1 MYYFIPAWYG
11 SNRQWHAD
19 LTPWYYSNF
28 KLEFDDTFNQIRLFQ
43 RQGLPSRLLVLSYQP
58 HLRYFLHRHGVL
70 ETEVYPIF
78 DDLQDLHDIHSQVLN
93 IRDIEWDSDCQFI
106 YSPFAIVVQK
116 NGKKYAKVE
125 HGVEGFISEIQYFD
139 LDGQISTHYIMDDR
153 GFVSSVIY
161 FDNGQP
167 IYQDYLDPKGIWR
180 FREYLNERGRVE
192 VNPIFG
198 YRFKQLYYT
207 DMSQLIAEY
216 FDKYL
221 QKKQEKQDIF
231 IIPSH
236 PYHDQFIFDHIPSD
250 NPKILSLFINR
261 NSQNTFGELS
271 VSVDRA
277 SLVLVDRED
286 SLQLLQELY
295 PELSNKFYHLSPF
308 DTRLRLGRSQ
318 TRKESIIYYQLDFN
332 EEIDR
337 EALTQ
342 VLLFIAETK
351 NTEVIFGAFSASQEQ
366 MDEVESF
373 VNEIIQGQIHTDSL
387 EKGLDYGGA
396 ENPLEENQE
405 QELRFQFVNMNDE
418 LDLIKT
424 LEFVRLI
431 VDLNKQPHLYTQIA
445 GISAGIPQINLVE
458 TVYVEHLKNGYLISD
473 VTEFSKA
480 AHYYTDKL
488 KEWNQALV
496 YSIDKIK
503 EHTGQRFLDKLHHW
517 IEEDTDVKGL

>member
-373 VNEIIQGQIHTDSL
+373 VNEIIQEQIHTDSL
-387 EKGLDYGGA
+387 EKGIDYGGA

-517 IEEDTDVKGL
+517 IEEVTDVKGL

>member
-1 MYYFIPAWYG
+1 MLKW
-11 SNRQWHAD
+11 S
-19 LTPWYYSNF
+19 
-28 KLEFDDTFNQIRLFQ
+28 
-43 RQGLPSRLLVLSYQP
+43 
-58 HLRYFLHRHGVL
+58 
-70 ETEVYPIF
+70 
-78 DDLQDLHDIHSQVLN
+78 
-93 IRDIEWDSDCQFI
+93 
-106 YSPFAIVVQK
+106 
-116 NGKKYAKVE
+116 
-125 HGVEGFISEIQYFD
+125 
-139 LDGQISTHYIMDDR
+139 
-153 GFVSSVIY
+153 
-161 FDNGQP
+161 
-167 IYQDYLDPKGIWR
+167 LDPKGIWR
-180 FREYLNERGRVE
+180 FREYLNEGGRVE

-198 YRFKQLYYT
+198 YRFKQLHYA
-207 DMSQLIAEY
+207 DISQLIVEY

-221 QKKQEKQDIF
+221 QRKQEKQDIF

-236 PYHDQFIFDHIPSD
+236 PHHDQLLFSCLQSD
-250 NPKILSLFINR
+250 TAKILSLFINR
-261 NSQNTFGELS
+261 NSQVNFKNLAPSFEQAD
-271 VSVDRA
+271 V
-277 SLVLVDRED
+277 VLVDRED
-286 SLQLLQELY
+286 SLQLLQDLY
-295 PELSNKFYHLSPF
+295 PELSDKFHHLSPF

-318 TRKESIIYYQLDFN
+318 TRKESIIYYQLDFS
-332 EEIDR
+332 EGIDR
-337 EALTQ
+337 QALFQ
-342 VLLFIAETK
+342 VLSFIAETK

-366 MDEVESF
+366 MDEVESL
-373 VNEIIQGQIHTDSL
+373 VNEIIQRQIHIDSL

-517 IEEDTDVKGL
+517 IEEVTDVKGL

>member
-11 SNRQWHAD
+11 SGRQWHAD
-19 LTPWYYSNF
+19 VIPWYYSSF
-28 KLEFDDTFNQIRLFQ
+28 RFEFDDTFNQMRLFQ
-43 RQGLPSRLLVLSYQP
+43 RQEIQSRLLVLSYQP

-70 ETEVYPIF
+70 ETEVYSIF
-78 DDLQDLHDIHSQVLN
+78 DDMQDLHAIHTQVLN
-93 IRDIEWDSDCQFI
+93 LRDIEWDSDCQFI

-116 NGKKYAKVE
+116 NGKKCAKVE

-139 LDGQISTHYIMDDR
+139 LDGQISKNYIMDDR

-161 FDNGQP
+161 FDKGQP
-167 IYQDYLDPKGIWR
+167 ISQDYLDPKGIWR
-180 FREYLNERGRVE
+180 FREHLNEGGRVE
-192 VNPIFG
+192 INPIFG
-198 YRFKQLYYT
+198 YCFKQLHYT

-221 QKKQEKQDIF
+221 QKQQKKQDIF

-236 PYHDQFIFDHIPSD
+236 PHHDQFIFDHIPSA

-261 NSQNTFGELS
+261 NSQNTFRELS

-295 PELSNKFYHLSPF
+295 PEFSNKFYHLSPF

-351 NTEVIFGAFSASQEQ
+351 NTEVIFGAFSASQNQ
-366 MDEVESF
+366 MEEVEIL
-373 VNEIIQGQIHTDSL
+373 VNEIIQEQIHTDSL
-387 EKGLDYGGA
+387 EKGIDYGGA

-418 LDLIKT
+418 LELIKT

-431 VDLNKQPHLYTQIA
+431 VDLNKQPYLYTQIA

-480 AHYYTDKL
+480 AGYYTDRL

-503 EHTGQRFLDKLHHW
+503 EHTGQRFLDKLHQW
-517 IEEDTDVKGL
+517 IEEVTDAKGL

>member
-11 SNRQWHAD
+11 SERQWHAD
-19 LTPWYYSNF
+19 LVPWYRSYF
-28 KLEFDDTFNQIRLFQ
+28 RLEFDDTFNQIRLFQ
-43 RQGLPSRLLVLSYQP
+43 RQGIPSRLLVLAYQP

-70 ETEVYPIF
+70 ETEVYSIF
-78 DDLQDLHDIHSQVLN
+78 DDMQDLHAIHTQVLN
-93 IRDIEWDSDCQFI
+93 LRDIEWDSDCQFI

-116 NGKKYAKVE
+116 NGKKCAKVE

-139 LDGQISTHYIMDDR
+139 LDGQISKNYIMDDR

-161 FDNGQP
+161 FDKGQP
-167 IYQDYLDPKGIWR
+167 ISQDYLDPKGIWR
-180 FREYLNERGRVE
+180 FREHLNEGGRVE
-192 VNPIFG
+192 INPIFG
-198 YRFKQLYYT
+198 YCFKQLHYT

-221 QKKQEKQDIF
+221 QKQQKKQDIF

-236 PYHDQFIFDHIPSD
+236 PHHDQFIFDHIPSA

-261 NSQNTFGELS
+261 NSQNTFRELS

-295 PELSNKFYHLSPF
+295 PEFSNKFYHLSPF

-351 NTEVIFGAFSASQEQ
+351 NTEVIFGAFSASQNQ
-366 MDEVESF
+366 MEEVEIL
-373 VNEIIQGQIHTDSL
+373 VNEIIQEQIHTDSL
-387 EKGLDYGGA
+387 EKGIDYGGA

-418 LDLIKT
+418 LELIKT

-431 VDLNKQPHLYTQIA
+431 VDLNKQPYLYTQIA

-480 AHYYTDKL
+480 AGYYTDRL

-503 EHTGQRFLDKLHHW
+503 EHTGQRFLDKLHQW
-517 IEEDTDVKGL
+517 IEEVTDVKGL

>member
-11 SNRQWHAD
+11 SNRPWHAD
-19 LTPWYYSNF
+19 LTPWYYSHF
-28 KLEFDDTFNQIRLFQ
+28 RFEFDDTFNQIRLFQ
-43 RQGLPSRLLVLSYQP
+43 RQGIQSRLLVLAYQP

-70 ETEVYPIF
+70 ETEVYSVF
-78 DDLQDLHDIHSQVLN
+78 DDLQDFQNVHTQVLN
-93 IRDIEWDSDCQFI
+93 IRDIEWDRDCQFL

-125 HGVEGFISEIQYFD
+125 HGVEGFISDIQYFD
-139 LDGQISTHYIMDDR
+139 SNGQISQHYIMDDR
-153 GFVSSVIY
+153 GFVSSVMY

-167 IYQDYLDPKGIWR
+167 TYQDYLDPKGIWR
-180 FREYLNERGRVE
+180 FREHIQEGGRVE
-192 VNPIFG
+192 VNPVFG
-198 YRFKQLYYT
+198 YRFKQLHYA

-216 FDKYL
+216 FDEY
-221 QKKQEKQDIF
+221 QKKNQKKQDIF

-236 PYHDQFIFDHIPSD
+236 PHHDQFIFDHIPSEKF
-250 NPKILSLFINR
+250 KILSLFINR
-261 NSQNTFGELS
+261 NSQDSYRELS
-271 VSVDRA
+271 LSVDRA
-277 SLVLVDRED
+277 NLVLVDRED
-286 SLQLLQELY
+286 SLQLLKELY
-295 PELSNKFYHLSPF
+295 PERSNKFHHLSPF

-318 TRKESIIYYQLDFN
+318 SRKESIIYYQLDFN
-332 EEIDR
+332 EEIDK

-351 NTEVIFGAFSASQEQ
+351 HTEVIFGAFSASQEQ
-366 MDEVESF
+366 MDDVENL
-373 VNEIIQGQIHTDSL
+373 VQEIIQEKIHVDSL
-387 EKGLDYGGA
+387 EKGIDYGGA

-418 LDLIKT
+418 SDLIKT

-473 VTEFSKA
+473 VTEFSMA
-480 AHYYTDKL
+480 AHYYIDKL
-488 KEWNQALV
+488 KEWNQALI

-517 IEEDTDVKGL
+517 IEEITDVKGL

>member
-11 SNRQWHAD
+11 SERQWHAD
-19 LTPWYYSNF
+19 IIPWYHSQF
-28 KLEFDDTFNQIRLFQ
+28 RLEFDDTFNQIRLFQ
-43 RQGLPSRLLVLSYQP
+43 RQGIPSRLLVLAYQP

-70 ETEVYPIF
+70 ETEVYSIF
-78 DDLQDLHDIHSQVLN
+78 DDMQDLHDIHTQVLN
-93 IRDIEWDSDCQFI
+93 LRDIEWDSDCQFL
-106 YSPFAIVVQK
+106 YSPFAIVVNK

-125 HGVEGFISEIQYFD
+125 HGVEGFISDIQYFD
-139 LDGQISTHYIMDDR
+139 KNGQISKHYIMDDR

-161 FDNGQP
+161 FDKGQP
-167 IYQDYLDPKGIWR
+167 TYQDYLDPKGIWR
-180 FREYLNERGRVE
+180 FREHLNEGGRVE

-198 YRFKQLYYT
+198 YRFKQLHYT

-221 QKKQEKQDIF
+221 QIKQEKQDIF

-236 PYHDQFIFDHIPSD
+236 PHHDQFLFSCLPSD
-250 NPKILSLFINR
+250 TAKILSLFINR
-261 NSQNTFGELS
+261 NSQNIFRELS

-295 PELSNKFYHLSPF
+295 PKLSDKFYHLSPF

-318 TRKESIIYYQLDFN
+318 TRKESILYYQLDFS
-332 EEIDR
+332 EGIDR
-337 EALTQ
+337 QALFH
-342 VLLFIAETK
+342 VLSFIAETK

-366 MDEVESF
+366 MEEVENL
-373 VNEIIQGQIHTDSL
+373 VNEIIQKQIHTDSL
-387 EKGLDYGGA
+387 EKGVDYGGA

-445 GISAGIPQINLVE
+445 GISAGIPQINRVE
-458 TVYVEHLKNGYLISD
+458 TVYGEHLKNGDLISD

-480 AHYYTDKL
+480 AHYYTDRL

-517 IEEDTDVKGL
+517 IEEVTDVKGL